1 MTQDLDFIFL
11 SGGCFWGMEDLLSKL
26 KGVVDTEVG
35 YTGGYLDNPK
45 YDDVKTGHVE
55 TVKVN
60 YDKNLISLAEILHF
74 YFKIHNPTTVNQQG
88 NDIGSQYRSVI
99 FIKDSYQKKIA
110 EQIIIEVNNLN
121 RFDQPIVTTI
131 EPFEKFYSAENY
143 HQDYLKKYPDGYTCH
158 FIRK

>member
-35 YTGGYLDNPK
+35 YTGGYL
-45 YDDVKTGHVE
+45 E